1 MNESLGFSVRIFVP
15 SGDPEGPR
23 VIEKSNWTGQGLIFP
38 RSLFAKVR
46 DREELTRTGVYILWG
61 PGRSEQLPH
70 AYVGEGDV
78 LLPRLDSHAKNK
90 DFWTHG
96 VAFTSKD
103 QSLNKAHVQ
112 HLEAQLVQLASEAK
126 RCELDNA
133 NIPQMPSLSAADK
146 ADAELYLADMLLCL
160 PVIGVSFFEKSRGL
174 AEKTQYLFLNAKKI
188 KARGFEEAGGFVV
201 RAGSQAVKN
210 EVASIPTSV
219 SDLRK
224 ELLNQGIFEDVG
236 TAYRLVQDYI
246 FSSPSAAADALLGS
260 SSNGRTEWKDA
271 KGRSLKEIQGA
282 EVKLSEIQRV
292 EVKLSEIQQIFWE
305 GFEEHVTQHGQ
316 QVKLTSILEERGARN
331 YMTAGQVGLP
341 NFRLAARANKSELR
355 AEVEI
360 NHGKLSE
367 RLADSLMS
375 QKAEIEQQIGEK
387 LHSKMKGNSNS
398 YMIYSRRDVD
408 LYDPETRTAQYT
420 WLLNQLE
427 KFHLAFSP
435 RVKELESIVSGPSG

>member
-1 MNESLGFSVRIFVP
+1 MNEPLGFSVRIFVP

-46 DREELTRTGVYILWG
+46 HMEELIRTGVYILWG
-61 PGRSEQLPH
+61 PGRSEQLPY

-78 LLPRLDSHAKNK
+78 LLPRLNSHAKNK

-112 HLEAQLVQLASEAK
+112 HLEARLVQLATEAK

-133 NIPQMPSLSAADK
+133 NIPQMPSLSTADM

-160 PVIGVSFFEKSRGL
+160 PVVGVSFFEKSRGL
-174 AEKTQYLFLNAKKI
+174 TEKNQDLFLNAKRI

-201 RAGSQAVKN
+201 RAGSQAAKK
-210 EVASIPTSV
+210 EVASIPAST

-224 ELLNQGIFEDVG
+224 ALLNQGIFEDVG

-246 FSSPSAAADALLGS
+246 FSSPSAAADVLLGS

-271 KGRSLKEIQGA
+271 EGRSLKEIQGEEVELS
-282 EVKLSEIQRV
+282 EVKLSEV
-292 EVKLSEIQQIFWE
+292 QQIFWK
-305 GFEEHVTQHGQ
+305 GFEEYVTQHGQ
-316 QVKLTSILEERGARN
+316 QVKFTSILEERGARN

-341 NFRLAARANKSELR
+341 KFSLVARANKSELR
-355 AEVEI
+355 AEVAI
-360 NHGKLSE
+360 NHGELSE
-367 RLADSLMS
+367 RLANSLMS

-387 LHSKMKGNSNS
+387 LRAKMMGNDG

-408 LYDPETRTAQYT
+408 LYDPETRTEQYT

-435 RVKELESIVSGPSG
+435 RVRKLESIIDEFSG

>member
-1 MNESLGFSVRIFVP
+1 MNEPLGFSVRIFVP
-15 SGDPEGPR
+15 SGDPEGTR

-46 DREELTRTGVYILWG
+46 HREELIRTGVYILWG

-112 HLEAQLVQLASEAK
+112 HLEARLVQLAAEAK

-133 NIPQMPSLSAADK
+133 NIPQMPSLSAADM

-174 AEKTQYLFLNAKKI
+174 AEKTQDLFLNSKRI

-201 RAGSQAVKN
+201 RAGSQAIKN
-210 EVASIPTSV
+210 EVNSIPTFV

-224 ELLNQGIFEDVG
+224 MLLNQGIFEDVG
-236 TAYRLVQDYI
+236 TAYQLVQDYI
-246 FSSPSAAADALLGS
+246 FNSPSAAADALLGN

-282 EVKLSEIQRV
+282 EVKLSEIQ
-292 EVKLSEIQQIFWE
+292 QIFWE
-305 GFEEHVTQHGQ
+305 EFEEYVTQHGQ
-316 QVKLTSILEERGARN
+316 QVKFTSTLEERGPGN
-331 YMTAGQVGLP
+331 YMSAGQVGLP
-341 NFRLAARANKSELR
+341 NFSLVARANKSELR
-355 AEVEI
+355 AEI
-360 NHGKLSE
+360 AITHGKLSE

-375 QKAEIEQQIGEK
+375 QKAEIEQQIGEE
-387 LHSKMKGNSNS
+387 LHSKMTRNSNG

-408 LYDPETRTAQYT
+408 LYDPETRTEQYT

-435 RVKELESIVSGPSG
+435 RVKELESIINGPSG